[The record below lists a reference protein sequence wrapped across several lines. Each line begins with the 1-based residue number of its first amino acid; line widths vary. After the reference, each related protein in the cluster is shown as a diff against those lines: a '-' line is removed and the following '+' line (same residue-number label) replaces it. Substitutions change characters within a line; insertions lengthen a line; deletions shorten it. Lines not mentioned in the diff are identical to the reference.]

1 MQARVYN
8 YQLKKLMIEK
18 KIDYVDDNGYNE
30 LFKEDMT
37 NKEKKLHEKLLVHYY
52 EIVRELV
59 GKFNLEYGYINYII
73 LEDNEL
79 VASIEEC

>member
-30 LFKEDMT
+30 IFKEDMT
-37 NKEKKLHEKLLVHYY
+37 NKEKNLHEKLLVHYY
-52 EIVRELV
+52 EIVKELV
-59 GKFNLEYGYINYII
+59 DKFNLEYGYINYII

>member
-1 MQARVYN
+1 MKARVYN

-37 NKEKKLHEKLLVHYY
+37 HREEKLHDKLLVHYY

-59 GKFNLEYGYINYII
+59 DKFNLEYGYINYII

>member
-30 LFKEDMT
+30 IFKEDMT
-37 NKEKKLHEKLLVHYY
+37 KKEERLHEKLLVHYY

-59 GKFNLEYGYINYII
+59 DKFNLEYGYINYII